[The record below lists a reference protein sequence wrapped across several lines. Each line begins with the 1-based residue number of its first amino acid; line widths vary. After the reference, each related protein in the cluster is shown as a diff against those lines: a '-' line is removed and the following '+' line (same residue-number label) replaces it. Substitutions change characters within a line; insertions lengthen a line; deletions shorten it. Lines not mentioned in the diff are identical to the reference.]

1 MEELE
6 RIIKQLKLHKPEIE
20 DRDSLRESI
29 MQKIGSRNRKLDY
42 LFGWTEIV
50 WLRRSLAIASMAIV
64 VVFIIQQLFVINRID
79 KLEDR
84 MVSFNTENI
93 LEYQRKNVIANS
105 VLFTDHEK
113 RTLADSIK
121 VATDDLLELVK
132 SYRDLQMK
140 YENMLKE
147 VKTDDLEINNQ
158 KL

>member
-6 RIIKQLKLHKPEIE
+6 RIIKQLKLHKSEIE

-29 MQKIGSRNRKLDY
+29 MQKIGSKNKKLDY

-50 WLRRSLAIASMAIV
+50 WLRRSLAIASTVIV

-84 MVSFNTENI
+84 MVSLNTEKI
-93 LEYQRKNVIANS
+93 LEYQRENVIANS
-105 VLFTDHEK
+105 ALFTDHEK

-132 SYRDLQMK
+132 SYHDLQMK
-140 YENMLKE
+140 YENMLKKA
-147 VKTDDLEINNQ
+147 KTDDTEINNQ